1 MFPYRV
7 FFFFNR
13 LIKQGSLN
21 GNDEQ
26 FLQTV
31 ASTFMQEPIEGMSN
45 MKLNH
50 YLKQKY
56 CSPTK
61 YKN

>member
-7 FFFFNR
+7 FFFFSTGQLN
-13 LIKQGSLN
+13 GSLN
-21 GNDEQ
+21 GKDEQ
-26 FLQTV
+26 FSQTV
-31 ASTFMQEPIEGMSN
+31 ASTFMQEPMQGMSN